1 MSTKEDFFTGNIIS
15 ALSGAACLVMMNKL
29 LINMKVTTPF
39 RWILVAL
46 LQFHPYTWYLFS
58 AGMSEAVFLFFIL
71 TTLFG
76 LSILPES
83 MRSWV
88 IIGFSLAAAF
98 FTRYETLA
106 MIVGVVLA
114 VFIIMWEIDSEWK
127 AKSEGLL
134 IAILLPPFYGI
145 ALWIFFNWTLM
156 SDPFYFLHSQFSLSN
171 AADIAKIAGVS
182 HPYYRG

>member
-1 MSTKEDFFTGNIIS
+1 
-15 ALSGAACLVMMNKL
+15 MMNKL
-29 LINMKVTTPF
+29 LINMNVTTPI
-39 RWILVAL
+39 RWILVAF

-88 IIGFSLAAAF
+88 IVGFSLAAAF

-127 AKSEGLL
+127 AKVRLAYRDFASSV
-134 IAILLPPFYGI
+134 
-145 ALWIFFNWTLM
+145 LWHRSLDIFQL
-156 SDPFYFLHSQFSLSN
+156 
-171 AADIAKIAGVS
+171 DIDE
-182 HPYYRG
+182 